1 MNHNL
6 TTTVVDDSSV
16 RWIES
21 FWSDERPS
29 RGTAHAT
36 VMSFPFDYCVSHRP
50 GTRHGPAK
58 IIELLNGYSAYCTD
72 RRTDFSGLAL
82 VDGGNVPALN
92 NIARYYE
99 NVRQAV
105 RELGP
110 ETVLI
115 GLGGDH
121 SVSDPIYRGQ
131 VDRTGGPVG
140 LIVLDAHFD
149 SRPPVSEREHS
160 GHWMYTLSDVID
172 YEASAQLGLNASIY
186 AAHYMEIAERNGI
199 MIRTLSEARS
209 GNVASLADE
218 AIQHVLRKTERF
230 HLSIDI
236 DAIDSAF
243 CPGTSV
249 PNPCGF
255 LPHEVLDIAFRAAL
269 HPGFAGCDIMEVSPP
284 LDTDDRTSHV
294 AAQIILH
301 VLAGVAQCEARQ
313 ADEVQAGRPDGAI
326 PILP

>member
-1 MNHNL
+1 MNEGP
-6 TTTVVDDSSV
+6 TTTVVDDDSV
-16 RWIES
+16 RWIKGL
-21 FWSDERPS
+21 WSDAGARP
-29 RGTAHAT
+29 GVAHAT
-36 VMSFPFDYCVSHRP
+36 IVSFPFDYCVSHRP

-82 VDGGNVPALN
+82 ANGGAVPALN

-99 NVRQAV
+99 RVRQAV

-110 ETVLI
+110 RTVLI

-131 VDRTGGPVG
+131 VDRTGGAVG
-140 LIVLDAHFD
+140 LIVVDAHFD
-149 SRPPVSEREHS
+149 SRPPVPEREHS
-160 GHWMYTLSDVID
+160 GHWMHTLRDVVD

-186 AAHYMEIAERNGI
+186 APHYMEIAERSGI
-199 MIRTLSEARS
+199 MVRTLSEARS
-209 GNVASLADE
+209 ADMATLADE
-218 AIQHVLRKTERF
+218 AIRHVLRKTDRF

-236 DAIDSAF
+236 DAIDAAF

-255 LPHEVLDIAFRAAL
+255 LPHEVLDIAFRAAS

-301 VLAGVAQCEARQ
+301 VLAGVAQREARH
-313 ADEVQAGRPDGAI
+313 PDAV
-326 PILP
+326 

>member
-1 MNHNL
+1 MNEIRA
-6 TTTVVDDSSV
+6 TTVVNDDSV
-16 RWIES
+16 RWIKD
-21 FWSDERPS
+21 FWSKEPPEGDR
-29 RGTAHAT
+29 AYAT
-36 VMSFPFDYCVSHRP
+36 ILSFPFDYCVSHRP
-50 GTRHGPAK
+50 GTRHGPTK

-72 RRTDFSGLAL
+72 RRADFSDLAL
-82 VDGGNVPALN
+82 IDGGTVPALN
-92 NIARYYE
+92 NLARYYD

-110 ETVLI
+110 DTVLI

-131 VDRTGGPVG
+131 VDRAGGTMG

-149 SRPPVSEREHS
+149 SRPPVAEREHS

-172 YEASAQLGLNASIY
+172 YEATAQLGLNASIY
-186 AAHYMEIAERNGI
+186 APHYMEIAERSGI
-199 MIRTLSEARS
+199 MIRTLSEVRS
-209 GNVASLADE
+209 QNMKELADE
-218 AIQHVLRKTERF
+218 AIGHVLRKADRF

-249 PNPCGF
+249 PNPCGL
-255 LPHEVLDIAFRAAL
+255 LPHEVVDIAYRAAL

-301 VLAGVAQCEARQ
+301 VLAGVAQRHAGQERGLSAAEAK
-313 ADEVQAGRPDGAI
+313 GAT
-326 PILP
+326 PVMA